1 MHCIGH
7 LRLHPFKKMSTWKKF
22 IRNML
27 FWYKE
32 KYMSFPGKRK
42 QYQPSQSNN
51 KQANQHMSKD
61 KLESKK
67 FY

>member
-1 MHCIGH
+1 MVQ
-7 LRLHPFKKMSTWKKF
+7 PFKKMSTWKKF

-32 KYMSFPGKRK
+32 KYMRKRK

-51 KQANQHMSKD
+51 KQANQRMSKD

>member
-1 MHCIGH
+1 
-7 LRLHPFKKMSTWKKF
+7 
-22 IRNML
+22 ML

-51 KQANQHMSKD
+51 KQANQRMSKD